1 MTKIL
6 IFCLTLILISG
17 CNQVQKRVD
26 SAADAETKKLEKF
39 LNKSEEFLKTEL
51 GVPDEEILDS
61 DNKRILVFY
70 DSKYK
75 IKCERRFEVDLK
87 NTVVAFSSRNC
98 F

>member
-26 SAADAETKKLEKF
+26 SAVDAETKNLEKF

-61 DNKRILVFY
+61 GNKRILVFN
-70 DSKYK
+70 DSKFK
-75 IKCERRFEVDLK
+75 IKCQRRFEIDPK
-87 NTVVAFSSRNC
+87 NIVIAFSSKNC

>member
-1 MTKIL
+1 MIKRL
-6 IFCLTLILISG
+6 IFCLALILISG

-26 SAADAETKKLEKF
+26 SATDAETKKLEKY

-61 DNKRILVFY
+61 NNKRVLVFY

-75 IKCERRFEVDLK
+75 IKCERRFEINPK
-87 NTVVAFSSRNC
+87 NTVIAFSSRNC

>member
-1 MTKIL
+1 MTKIF

-26 SAADAETKKLEKF
+26 SAADAETKNLEKF

-61 DNKRILVFY
+61 GNKRILVFN
-70 DSKYK
+70 DSKFK
-75 IKCERRFEVDLK
+75 IKCQRRFEIDPK
-87 NTVVAFSSRNC
+87 NIVIAFSSKNC

>member
-1 MTKIL
+1 MTKIF

-26 SAADAETKKLEKF
+26 SAVDAETKNLEKF

-61 DNKRILVFY
+61 GNKRILVFN
-70 DSKYK
+70 DSKFK
-75 IKCERRFEVDLK
+75 IKCQRRFEIDPK
-87 NTVVAFSSRNC
+87 NIVIAFSSKNC

>member
-26 SAADAETKKLEKF
+26 SAADAETKNLEKF

-61 DNKRILVFY
+61 GNKRILVFN
-70 DSKYK
+70 DSKFK
-75 IKCERRFEVDLK
+75 IKCQRRFEIDPK
-87 NTVVAFSSRNC
+87 NIVIAFSSTNC